1 MSDDVMW
8 SPFNLDKYV
17 NYERDGFRLFE
28 EIKFDDGHRYFHP
41 YEDGVRRWIKVE
53 TNFHHIIEELDIW
66 SSVNY
71 MVCYPK
77 QNGIGFGTNRLR
89 HVGKISW
96 QRKGSNDE
104 FHFHRDDG
112 PAIIR
117 INCVEK
123 LSKAEWWVNGADISQ
138 DVRPWIKSMGFPVFY
153 KWTTD
158 QKMAFK
164 LAFR

>member
-1 MSDDVMW
+1 MSEDIIW
-8 SPFNLDKYV
+8 APFNIDKYV
-17 NYERDGFRLFE
+17 NYKRDGFRPIE
-28 EIKFDDGHRYFHP
+28 KIQFDDGHRYFHP
-41 YEDGVRRWIKVE
+41 YEDGVRRWIKSE
-53 TNFHHIIEELDIW
+53 NNLHYKIEELDIW
-66 SSVNY
+66 SGVNY
-71 MVCYPK
+71 MVSYPSPD
-77 QNGIGFGTNRLR
+77 GFGTGTNSLL

-96 QRKGSNDE
+96 HRKRANE
-104 FHFHRDDG
+104 RFQLHRDDG

-123 LSKAEWWVNGADISQ
+123 LSKAEWWVNGVDISH

-153 KWTTD
+153 KWSTD